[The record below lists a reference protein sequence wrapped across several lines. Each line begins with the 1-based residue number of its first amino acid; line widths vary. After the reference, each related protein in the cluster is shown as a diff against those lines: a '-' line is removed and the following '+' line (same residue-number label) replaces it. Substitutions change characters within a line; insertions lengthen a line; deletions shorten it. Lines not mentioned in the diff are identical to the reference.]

1 MDTTKPLP
9 IDPELARRLKHAAA
23 VGGTVPV
30 TIDDRI
36 YRLSI
41 TSEPAPDLWADYDPE
56 AVRAAVRRSVALGSA
71 AEPAELDPLI
81 AEIRAQRD
89 QAPRDVQP

>member
-9 IDPELARRLKHAAA
+9 IDPELARRLKDAAA
-23 VGGTVPV
+23 AGRAVPV
-30 TIDDRI
+30 TIDDQT

-41 TSEPAPDLWADYDPE
+41 TPEPGQDLWADYDPE
-56 AVRAAVRRSVALGSA
+56 AVRAAVRRSAGLGSS
-71 AEPAELDPLI
+71 AEPSELDPLI

-89 QAPRDVQP
+89 QAPRDYHP